1 MGQQW
6 KTNGINMGILFGS
19 REHGN
24 NGKTMGKQ
32 WARYDSYMDTFLRSD
47 NYKNNGGK
55 MGKQWGN
62 NGTEQNSDMD
72 IFVLKTRAE

>member
-1 MGQQW
+1 
-6 KTNGINMGILFGS
+6 
-19 REHGN
+19 
-24 NGKTMGKQ
+24 
-32 WARYDSYMDTFLRSD
+32 MDTFLRSD
-47 NYKNNGGK
+47 NYKNTEGK